1 VILTLTLPRIPVF
14 GGEARNE
21 EEILLDEKEDWKI
34 LKRIAESENGDF
46 MLEGIVVDEEGNI
59 LKDVKLTI
67 TTTKSIPFDV
77 ISKERTIKINGRFVV
92 KARDCN
98 AVTLEFWKEGYF
110 RESKA
115 FVLPSWEGNREE
127 IEAIIKGRIKKN
139 TFINRNIKV
148 VMEKI
153 GPLPKLI
160 KYNSH
165 LKYYTGGKA
174 IILDF
179 YKGMQDT
186 MDLKRG
192 MVKVEDLLS
201 AIRMNLLPEGSL
213 YIIPEHLDGRGEIIP
228 VRKNNTLL
236 PPKVRLVINHPEGGL
251 ILFNPPEKR
260 KYDPFSRY
268 MKEAPE
274 EGYEKEVL
282 LTPVIY
288 TRMAGE
294 VFFYFKI
301 GDIYGKGA
309 IGKPSYSK
317 DYRIVDTYIKC
328 ALNPTGDRNLR
339 TTSRY

>member
-1 VILTLTLPRIPVF
+1 MY
-14 GGEARNE
+14 
-21 EEILLDEKEDWKI
+21 
-34 LKRIAESENGDF
+34 KRQ
-46 MLEGIVVDEEGNI
+46 
-59 LKDVKLTI
+59 
-67 TTTKSIPFDV
+67 
-77 ISKERTIKINGRFVV
+77 
-92 KARDCN
+92 
-98 AVTLEFWKEGYF
+98 
-110 RESKA
+110 
-115 FVLPSWEGNREE
+115 
-127 IEAIIKGRIKKN
+127 
-139 TFINRNIKV
+139 
-148 VMEKI
+148 
-153 GPLPKLI
+153 
-160 KYNSH
+160 